1 MANTTVILLHGANA
15 SARCWNYIARSIAV
29 KVVTIEYSSA
39 NSFRS
44 NLESISQEVSAV
56 EGDLIFIGHS
66 LGGIYAV
73 HLAHIFSDRT
83 RALVSISTPYGGIEV
98 AGMIRLLYP
107 ATKLFKD
114 VLPTSKPITDAVKML
129 QTTPVPALQIVTTRG
144 SAPWFPYPNDGVVSI
159 KSQRAAENIVTAT
172 LDTNH
177 YEVLLHPE
185 TIEILRGFLANCN
198 LPVIETQ

>member
-1 MANTTVILLHGANA
+1 MTDTTVILLHGANA
-15 SARCWNYIARSIAV
+15 SARCWNYIAQSIAV
-29 KVVTIEYSSA
+29 RVVTIEYSSA

-44 NLESISQEVSAV
+44 NLESITEEVSAI

-73 HLAHIFSDRT
+73 HLAEIFSSRT
-83 RALVSISTPYGGIEV
+83 RALASISTPYGGIEV

-114 VLPTSKPITDAVKML
+114 VLPTSKPITGAVKIL
-129 QTTPVPALQIVTTRG
+129 QTIPVPALQIITTRG

-159 KSQRAAENIVTAT
+159 KSQSAAENIVTAT

-177 YEVLLHPE
+177 YEVLLHPGTLE
-185 TIEILRGFLANCN
+185 ILQGFLSSHGLDVIEI
-198 LPVIETQ
+198 Q